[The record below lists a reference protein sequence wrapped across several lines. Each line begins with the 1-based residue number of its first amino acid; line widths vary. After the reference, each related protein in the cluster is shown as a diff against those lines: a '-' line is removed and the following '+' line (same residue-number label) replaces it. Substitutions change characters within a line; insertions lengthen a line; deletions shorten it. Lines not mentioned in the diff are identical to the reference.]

1 MERLKL
7 HYTPQ
12 FDQAAIERDL
22 NSLLVSGPIADK
34 DIDGRITR
42 LAESYRIYAAYYPYG
57 LWAPGLAI
65 TREMRI
71 QTEIYL
77 PIDDIRRAV
86 DHFFS
91 AALRFHPFI
100 PASVVHN
107 SANWLDILHS
117 LRPSVSRPDPSYL
130 LRTLLTDDGLRRC
143 FIFSNFMPLRYGGGF
158 GRYPRQGEFLRKWL
172 AANRTRLAGET
183 RCLDAACG
191 SGEGTYDMALL
202 LMGSGFGANSI
213 RVYGVSIEPLELFSA
228 AHACFPNRPE
238 REAAYR
244 RHVQPLFE
252 CGASGNICFAL
263 EDISMPP
270 PEEEKGYDIILCNG
284 LLGGP
289 FLHDPVA
296 LAETIRRLSG
306 RLGAGGIMLAASR
319 FHGGWK
325 KLLSDEELRKLFG
338 ACGLMLQTIAE
349 GVAGVRV
356 KGEGFRIV

>member
-1 MERLKL
+1 
-7 HYTPQ
+7 
-12 FDQAAIERDL
+12 
-22 NSLLVSGPIADK
+22 
-34 DIDGRITR
+34 
-42 LAESYRIYAAYYPYG
+42 
-57 LWAPGLAI
+57 
-65 TREMRI
+65 
-71 QTEIYL
+71 
-77 PIDDIRRAV
+77 
-86 DHFFS
+86 
-91 AALRFHPFI
+91 
-100 PASVVHN
+100 
-107 SANWLDILHS
+107 
-117 LRPSVSRPDPSYL
+117 
-130 LRTLLTDDGLRRC
+130 LTDDGLRRC
-143 FIFSNFMPLRYGGGF
+143 FIFSNFMPLRYGSGF

-172 AANRTRLAGET
+172 AANRMRLAGET
-183 RCLDAACG
+183 RCLDVACG

-213 RVYGVSIEPLELFSA
+213 QIHGVSIEPLELFSA

-263 EDISMPP
+263 EDISISP

-289 FLHDPVA
+289 FLHDPVD

-306 RLGAGGIMLAASR
+306 RLRAGGIMLAASR

-338 ACGLMLQTIAE
+338 ACGLMLQPIAE
-349 GVAGVRV
+349 GVAGVRM
-356 KGEGFRIV
+356 KDEG